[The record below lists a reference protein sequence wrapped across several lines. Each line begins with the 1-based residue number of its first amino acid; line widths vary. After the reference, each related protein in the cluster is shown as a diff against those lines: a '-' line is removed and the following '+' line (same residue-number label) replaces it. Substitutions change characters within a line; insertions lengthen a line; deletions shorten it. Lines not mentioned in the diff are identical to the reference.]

1 MSSLSPGAGCS
12 LSLSLSFS
20 LSLFSYVY
28 MYRSFS
34 RSPTASSS
42 PLLSSPLL
50 PSLISHPS
58 SLLPLLALGPLT
70 VWVTPDSWEDKF
82 EEEKL
87 WTKVYERVHPA
98 SHQDF
103 VQLTLNEPVLVPKNC
118 SVGMYVHS
126 KLPGDEALVYDN
138 QRSRFT
144 HCKLATHTI
153 EKLSLLLEDSPR
165 LANC

>member
-1 MSSLSPGAGCS
+1 MQVEVDTPNNEDHTFNGVMFTIECK
-12 LSLSLSFS
+12 
-20 LSLFSYVY
+20 
-28 MYRSFS
+28 
-34 RSPTASSS
+34 TE
-42 PLLSSPLL
+42 L
-50 PSLISHPS
+50 PVDFVQITGISVRG
-58 SLLPLLALGPLT
+58 ALGPLT
-70 VWVTPDSWEDKF
+70 VWVTADSWEDKF

>member
-1 MSSLSPGAGCS
+1 
-12 LSLSLSFS
+12 
-20 LSLFSYVY
+20 
-28 MYRSFS
+28 MYRSFT